1 MKLRIG
7 IDARWITPEVSG
19 IGRYTE
25 QLIASLAEIDN
36 ENEYFVFFSNQSVL
50 SSVASRQSPQE
61 EMSLRGGRRPPR
73 QSPQNFHTIH
83 FPHNPFSLKSF
94 FLLPRLIR
102 KLKLD
107 IFHSTNFMLP
117 LLARRV
123 KLVATIHDLIPL
135 IHPEFTPKAKKTRF
149 YPIYWLLMQLIAR
162 KADLIISDSEHSRRD
177 VMATL
182 RIAPEKVRRIYV
194 GIEERMQPAPSKWIL
209 RSGYKKI
216 VGIQEPYF
224 LYVGRHDPYK
234 NILGLVHAYAQFLNV
249 IARPDSHVIAR
260 PAGPKQ
266 SPQPSAPIPQLVV
279 TGAPDLRYPEAHD
292 WCQRNKLLGQVVFT
306 GHVTDEELLA
316 LYQHA
321 LAVVLVSRYEGFG
334 LPVLE
339 AMACGAPVLCSNA
352 ASLPEVAG
360 DAALLVDPDSTDS
373 IAAALHRLHTDETL
387 RRDLIQKGRLQAKK
401 FSWETCARATLQIY
415 KTL

>member
-1 MKLRIG
+1 MSRRIG

-25 QLIASLAEIDN
+25 RLIASLAQLDQ
-36 ENEYFVFFSNQSVL
+36 ENEYFLIFSDPNVMSR
-50 SSVASRQSPQE
+50 VASYDANVIA
-61 EMSLRGGRRPPR
+61 RRAEGATK
-73 QSPQNFHTIH
+73 QSPQNFHTIL
-83 FPHNPFSLKSF
+83 FPHSPFSLKSF

-117 LLARRV
+117 LLSRRV

-149 YPIYWLLMQLIAR
+149 YPVYWLLMQMIAR
-162 KADLIISDSEHSRRD
+162 KADLIIADSEHSRRD
-177 VMATL
+177 VIAKL

-249 IARPDSHVIAR
+249 IARP
-260 PAGPKQ
+260 AGPKQ
-266 SPQPSAPIPQLVV
+266 SPQPSVPIPQLVI
-279 TGAPDLRYPEAHD
+279 TGAPDPRYPEAHD
-292 WCQRNKLLGQVVFT
+292 WCQHNKLLGQVVFT

-360 DAALLVDPDSTDS
+360 DAALLVDPDSTHA
-373 IAAALHRLHTDETL
+373 IAAALHRLATDEPL
-387 RRDLIQKGRLQAKK
+387 RRSLIQKGLAQARRFTWPICARETLQAYHDTFEKII
-401 FSWETCARATLQIY
+401 E
-415 KTL
+415 